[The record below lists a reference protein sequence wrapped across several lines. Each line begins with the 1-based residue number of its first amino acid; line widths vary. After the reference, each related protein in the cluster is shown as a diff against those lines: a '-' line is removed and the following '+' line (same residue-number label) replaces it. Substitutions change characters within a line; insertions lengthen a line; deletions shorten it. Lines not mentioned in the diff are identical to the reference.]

1 MNTLFET
8 AAFSG
13 AALTM
18 LAYFFGVWVK
28 NKTGNQFF
36 NPILIAIVL
45 IISFLA
51 VSGTDYD
58 AYNSSAKY
66 VSWFLTPAT
75 VSLAIPLYRQLER
88 LKSNIKAIML
98 GILSGVVAS
107 GVGILLLAVLFNLS
121 HTEYVTLLPKSITS
135 AIGMGVADE
144 LGGLSAITVPVII
157 ITGIFGNITA
167 EMVLKF
173 AKVTDPVAKGLAI
186 GTASHGTGTAKAI
199 EMGEVEGAMSGLSIA
214 VAGLMTVAAA
224 QIFALIR

>member
-1 MNTLFET
+1 MSELFSS
-8 AAFSG
+8 AVFSG

-18 LAYFFGVWVK
+18 AAYFTGVWIK

-36 NPILIAIVL
+36 NPILIAIVT
-45 IISFLA
+45 IIVFL
-51 VSGTDYD
+51 VVTDMDYD
-58 AYNSSAKY
+58 TYNYSAQY
-66 VSWFLTPAT
+66 ISWFLTPAT
-75 VSLAIPLYRQLER
+75 VSLAIPLYRQLNR
-88 LKSNIKAIML
+88 LKTNAKAILL
-98 GILSGVVAS
+98 GILSGVIAS
-107 GVGILLLAVLFNLS
+107 GVGILLLAVVFNLS

>member
-45 IISFLA
+45 IIAFLA

-107 GVGILLLAVLFNLS
+107 GAGILLLAVLFNLS

-144 LGGLSAITVPVII
+144 LGGISAITVPVII

-167 EMVLKF
+167 DAVLKI
-173 AKVTDPVAKGLAI
+173 AKITDPVAKGLAI

-199 EMGEVEGAMSGLSIA
+199 ELGEVEGAMSGLSIA
-214 VAGLMTVAAA
+214 VAGLMTVIAA
-224 QIFALIR
+224 QVFALIR

>member
-1 MNTLFET
+1 MKELFAS

-28 NKTGNQFF
+28 NKTGNQFL

-45 IISFLA
+45 IISFLICT
-51 VSGTDYD
+51 GTDYD
-58 AYNSSAKY
+58 TYNRSAGY
-66 VSWFLTPAT
+66 ISWFLTPAT
-75 VSLAIPLYRQLER
+75 VSLAIPLYRQLHR
-88 LKSNIKAIML
+88 LKSNLKAIML
-98 GILSGVVAS
+98 GIFSGVVAS
-107 GVGILLLAVLFNLS
+107 GVGILLLAVVFSLS

-144 LGGLSAITVPVII
+144 LGGISAITVPVII
-157 ITGIFGNITA
+157 ITGIFGNVTA
-167 EMVLKF
+167 EMVLKM
-173 AKVTDPVAKGLAI
+173 AKINHPIAKGLAI

-199 EMGEVEGAMSGLSIA
+199 EMGEVEGAMSGLAIA
-214 VAGLMTVAAA
+214 VAGLMTVVAA

>member
-1 MNTLFET
+1 MSELFSS
-8 AAFSG
+8 AVFSG

-18 LAYFFGVWVK
+18 AAYFVGVWIK

-36 NPILIAIVL
+36 NPILIAIVT
-45 IISFLA
+45 IIAFL
-51 VSGTDYD
+51 VVTDMDYD
-58 AYNSSAKY
+58 TYNYSAQY
-66 VSWFLTPAT
+66 ISWFLTPAT
-75 VSLAIPLYRQLER
+75 VSLAIPLYRQLNR
-88 LKSNIKAIML
+88 LKTNAKAILL
-98 GILSGVVAS
+98 GILSGVIAS
-107 GVGILLLAVLFNLS
+107 GVGILLLAVVFNLS